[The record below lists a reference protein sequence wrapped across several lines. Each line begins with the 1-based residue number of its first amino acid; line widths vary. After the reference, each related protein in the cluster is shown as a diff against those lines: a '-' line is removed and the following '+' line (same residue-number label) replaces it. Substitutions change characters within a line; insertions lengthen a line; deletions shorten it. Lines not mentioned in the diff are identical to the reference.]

1 MAQTG
6 KTAQEVAVGVGP
18 DNQVNDDAAAA
29 AEAAGVS
36 SAAFIDYE
44 AGLAAYEARSDVE
57 NMATRLTREVGPD
70 FDAAHWARQ
79 SGVFATGART
89 AVADDPGTTGE
100 DETVNVG
107 EGPVDTWPPA

>member
-1 MAQTG
+1 LAQTG
-6 KTAQEVAVGVGP
+6 RTAQEVAASVGP
-18 DNQVNDDAAAA
+18 NNQVNDDAAAA

-44 AGLAAYEARSDVE
+44 AGLAAYESRSDVE

-79 SGVFATGART
+79 SGVFATGAQT
-89 AVADDPGTTGE
+89 YVDNAPTGSSGPE
-100 DETVNVG
+100 DVSVG